1 MFDSHFSSNNSNAA
15 QYISVVNIYI
25 YIDNIHI
32 ETVSVKKN

>member
-15 QYISVVNIYI
+15 QYISVVKI

-32 ETVSVKKN
+32 ETVSVKKI